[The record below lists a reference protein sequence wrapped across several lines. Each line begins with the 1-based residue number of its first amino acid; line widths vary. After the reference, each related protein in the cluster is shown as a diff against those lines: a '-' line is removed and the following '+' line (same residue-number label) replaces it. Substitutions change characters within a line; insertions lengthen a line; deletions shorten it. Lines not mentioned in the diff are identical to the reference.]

1 MHRRTLLAGSAAM
14 ATLAAGCSDLPSLGE
29 DVAVDETVRDEQT
42 ATFTA
47 DSGDRLSVS
56 VTVEELA
63 EPDDDAEVSPSAVS
77 FRLDHADEGPLETRS
92 IADAETFDV
101 TVEDDGE
108 HIVIVTNGA
117 ASVTIDDA

>member
-14 ATLAAGCSDLPSLGE
+14 ATLAGCSDLPSLGD

-42 ATFTA
+42 ATFAA